1 MRTFIALLLA
11 LGFVF
16 SNKASAANAE
26 DDIRDLL
33 TSQTDAWNRGD
44 LKAFV
49 QPYAE
54 DCTFVGKTIT
64 KGRKEVLA
72 RYKTLYPTTAA
83 MGKLSFRNL
92 EVREAGEQNALD
104 TGEWQLERPV
114 SAGGAKGGLFSL
126 VMKDIDDDWR
136 IVLDHTS

>member
-83 MGKLSFRNL
+83 MGNFLSATWKCARQANTL
-92 EVREAGEQNALD
+92 RSSPANGIWKD
-104 TGEWQLERPV
+104 PSPPV
-114 SAGGAKGGLFSL
+114 EPKAACLA
-126 VMKDIDDDWR
+126 W
-136 IVLDHTS
+136 